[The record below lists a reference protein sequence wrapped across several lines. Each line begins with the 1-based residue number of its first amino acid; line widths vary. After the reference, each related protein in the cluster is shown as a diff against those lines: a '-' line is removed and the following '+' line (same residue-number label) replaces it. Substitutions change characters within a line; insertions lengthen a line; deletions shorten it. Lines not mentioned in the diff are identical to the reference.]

1 MRPANHFK
9 LFHVPFYLRE
19 DFQKETC
26 DMLEAG
32 MIERCEVAT
41 VWNTKAVPVVGW

>member
-1 MRPANHFK
+1 MRPANHIK
-9 LFHVPFYLRE
+9 PFHVPFDLRE

-32 MIERCEVAT
+32 MIERYEVAA
-41 VWNTKAVPVVGW
+41 VWNSKAVPVVGW